1 MTGPGRMVYL
11 TNPKEI
17 SADEILQEL
26 ELELQLPVAKN

>member
-26 ELELQLPVAKN
+26 QFPVAKN